1 MGPDSG
7 NKGVEL
13 SSGCPR
19 SPHGSPPEVP
29 TQLHHHLALAASG
42 FAAAAGAPVTV
53 AAPITLKET
62 SPWAGVSEPCEG
74 LPVRLPHQ
82 PSTEAWPWPEGG
94 SVVYGMAFWAVAHDK
109 GSSTFVPGW
118 QGAGQAHSHPGCR
131 AASSQVRSTH
141 CCIFRNTFEV

>member
-62 SPWAGVSEPCEG
+62 SPWAGVSEPYEG